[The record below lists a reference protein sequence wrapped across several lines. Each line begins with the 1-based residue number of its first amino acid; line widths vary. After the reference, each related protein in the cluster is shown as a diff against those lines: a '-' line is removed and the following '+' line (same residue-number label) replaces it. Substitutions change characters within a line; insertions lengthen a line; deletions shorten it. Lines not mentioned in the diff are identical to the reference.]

1 MSPSSIRSL
10 IHFRNF
16 KSHFTCESQ
25 QPTTINMA
33 CLALTTFLTSALTL
47 SHFTLGTRATSELPD
62 DDELCGRGLPTIP
75 FNRTAL
81 TTIGPYSYDPP
92 AWSPW
97 THRPY
102 CLEANE
108 EPWCVYTNAASPKG
122 HGISIITTPEIA
134 GSALNILEHPFDQ
147 KFFAPEKLYL
157 PRPYKV
163 VDIPGKGKG
172 AIATQKIE
180 KGKAILVDHAS
191 IIAAAEYPSDVMR
204 EEVQDLLATA
214 VHRLGNPEK
223 VLGLSRK
230 GREGEDEGATEIED
244 LLLTNSFTVGIQGK
258 EFIALFADLSRLNH
272 DCKPNAFIYF
282 SETTLAMTVWASRDI
297 EPGEE
302 ISITY
307 SAAGLLST
315 ERTQTLQNIWGFK
328 WSVPLCFP
336 SNSTTNLLTSH
347 SQCALCTAS
356 PEVLKKSDDNRAQ
369 IRSYQA
375 SIPKLANE
383 EKFHEA
389 LQQAE
394 HMFKLVEEEGLT
406 DQMSDMYEYPARL
419 YYQVG
424 NLDKAL
430 EYTLKV
436 KREIDGFGVPG
447 KFGQE
452 KLEAMEGIIKR
463 LEMEIKIK
471 KEREAQFG
479 NMNLKG
485 KYGRRMVM
493 GMP

>member
-1 MSPSSIRSL
+1 
-10 IHFRNF
+10 
-16 KSHFTCESQ
+16 
-25 QPTTINMA
+25 MA

-47 SHFTLGTRATSELPD
+47 SHFTTGTRATSELPD
-62 DDELCGRGLPTIP
+62 DDELCGRGLPTTP
-75 FNRTAL
+75 FNRTVL
-81 TTIGPYSYDPP
+81 TTIGPYSYDPA

-134 GSALNILEHPFDQ
+134 GTTLNILEHPFDQ
-147 KFFAPEKLYL
+147 KFFAPEKIYL

-172 AIATQKIE
+172 VIATQKIE

-191 IIAAAEYPSDVMR
+191 LVAAVEYPADVMR
-204 EEVQDLLATA
+204 EEVQDLLETA
-214 VHRLGNPEK
+214 VHRLGKPEK
-223 VLGLSRK
+223 VLGLSKK
-230 GREGEDEGATEIED
+230 GRGDEATEIED
-244 LLLTNSFTVGIQGK
+244 LLLTNSFTVSIQGK
-258 EFIALFADLSRLNH
+258 EFMALFADLSRFNH

-307 SAAGLLST
+307 STAGLLSK
-315 ERTQTLQNIWGFK
+315 ERQQALENIWGFK
-328 WSVPLCFP
+328 CS
-336 SNSTTNLLTSH
+336 
-347 SQCALCTAS
+347 CALCTS
-356 PEVLKKSDDNRAQ
+356 PPEVLKKSDNNRAQ

-375 SIPKLANE
+375 SIPQLAQE
-383 EKFHEA
+383 EKFEEA

-394 HMFKLVEEEGLT
+394 HMFQLVEEEGLT
-406 DQMSDMYEYPARL
+406 DQMSDMYEYPARM
-419 YYQVG
+419 YYHVG

-452 KLEAMEGIIKR
+452 KLQAMEGIIRR

-471 KEREAQFG
+471 REREEQFG
-479 NMNLKG
+479 KQAKLRG
-485 KYGRRMVM
+485 KARRVVM